1 MTVEE
6 LESRVIFQ
14 TNNDE
19 DDLDDYLPYL
29 CDYLNEAYDQ
39 LLFALSGEHLEADAY
54 LKLDSD
60 TPELIPIWAH
70 PALADFATW
79 RIYRN
84 SNPTK
89 QQRGMQFLQ
98 SFNLIKAQVQESAL
112 RGVQFYNMD

>member
-6 LESRVIFQ
+6 LEARVLFQ

-19 DDLDDYLPYL
+19 DDLDEYLPYL

-39 LLFALSGEHLEADAY
+39 LLFGLNGEHLEADAY
-54 LKLDSD
+54 LKRDSD
-60 TPELIPIWAH
+60 VPELLPVWAH

-84 SNPTK
+84 SNPAK

-98 SFNLIKAQVQESAL
+98 TFNLTKTQLKEAAL
-112 RGVQFYNMD
+112 HGVQFYNLD